1 MPFFFSNFVE
11 VFVCLDVNRKLPDGF
26 FLLIKF
32 DTVLMKYEIL
42 FYFYMVFFFGRNLEP
57 IFYFY
62 FYFPIML
69 KLRIYL

>member
-11 VFVCLDVNRKLPDGF
+11 VFVFLDVNRKLPYGF

-42 FYFYMVFFFGRNLEP
+42 FYFYMVFFLVE
-57 IFYFY
+57 I
-62 FYFPIML
+62 
-69 KLRIYL
+69 